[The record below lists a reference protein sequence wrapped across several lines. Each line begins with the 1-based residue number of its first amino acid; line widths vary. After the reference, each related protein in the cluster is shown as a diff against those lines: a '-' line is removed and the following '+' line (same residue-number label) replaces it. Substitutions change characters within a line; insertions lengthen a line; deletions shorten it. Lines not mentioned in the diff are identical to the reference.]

1 MYKVT
6 KLNRKYT
13 GYEHFQYIVTVERPK
28 NNRFLDFQEIKQEW
42 FELRE
47 WCWTTWGPSKE
58 IEDWLKA
65 TMIDPTTHVSQNTH
79 WCWQNDKYA
88 TRIYLTSDKEL
99 NWFTLRWSQNLV
111 KKS

>member
-13 GYEHFQYIVTVERPK
+13 GYEHFQYIVTVERPPT
-28 NNRFLDFQEIKQEW
+28 NRFSEIQEIKQEW
-42 FELRE
+42 FALRE
-47 WCWTTWGPSKE
+47 WCWETWGPSKE
-58 IEDWLKA
+58 IEDWIRGTSFAPDKL
-65 TMIDPTTHVSQNTH
+65 VSQNTH

>member
-1 MYKVT
+1 MFKVT

-13 GYEHFQYIVTVERPK
+13 GWQYFQYIVTVEPPR
-28 NNRFLDFQEIKQEW
+28 NNLYSDRLILNQKW

-58 IEDWLKA
+58 LEDWLKA
-65 TMIDPTTHVSQNTH
+65 KMIAEDKHVSQNTH
-79 WCWQNDKYA
+79 WCWQNDRYA

-99 NWFTLRWSQNLV
+99 NWFRLRWSNG
-111 KKS
+111 